1 MGSGG
6 GGCTH
11 MIPIPQRIL
20 LATTPVSFRNSIDG
34 LAAIVETQLKEQ
46 ALSGTLFVFRNRMG
60 NALKLL
66 YWSHG
71 GFLLI
76 YKKLERGCFHLP
88 TTETDRK
95 TLTHA
100 EILAILEGI
109 DLQHA
114 HRLKRWNPEK

>member
-46 ALSGTLFVFRNRMG
+46 ALSGTLFVFRNRTG
-60 NALKLL
+60 NALEGV
-66 YWSHG
+66 HAG
-71 GFLLI
+71 HMPEMLI
-76 YKKLERGCFHLP
+76 
-88 TTETDRK
+88 
-95 TLTHA
+95 
-100 EILAILEGI
+100 
-109 DLQHA
+109 
-114 HRLKRWNPEK
+114 